1 MEEVTK
7 AITWEAPEHH
17 HIEKKADWFWILG
30 ILAISGSV
38 AAFFFS
44 NFLLSI
50 LILVAAGS
58 MALIATREPR
68 VIPFAVSTRGIKID
82 NQSYPYSNLD
92 SYHIDEADPL
102 GPQLLIKS
110 KNLYSPLMVM
120 PLPEEYVDDIEEL
133 IGSRLPEEELAE
145 PLLHKVLEFFG
156 F

>member
-30 ILAISGSV
+30 ILAVSGAV
-38 AAFFFS
+38 AAFFFG
-44 NFLLSI
+44 NFLLAI
-50 LILVAAGS
+50 LILVGAGS

-68 VIPFAVSTRGIKID
+68 TIPFAVSTRGIRID

-102 GPQLLIKS
+102 GPQLLVKS
-110 KNLYSPLMVM
+110 KNLYSPLMVI
-120 PLPEEYVDDIEEL
+120 PLPEEYVDDIEDL
-133 IGSRLPEEELAE
+133 IGSRLLEEELAE